1 MFFTF
6 LTTKNSLRK
15 TFLFKCV
22 RSGAQQAAR
31 KRGNFGAKLTHLCG
45 FWLDVSFFS
54 HVKKTSFAI
63 LIGRISFSCV
73 KTIVHSSDWLELIC
87 VSKFTKHLFG
97 EYFSAASYPDVSLS
111 IKMWAQRKA
120 GRSQRAR
127 RGFACVCT
135 LPMVPYGSSPV
146 APLLCE
152 KRRARGGGWFLSMYI
167 IKNRSRKKCI
177 KVENYLKVVGFRTDF
192 FS

>member
-15 TFLFKCV
+15 TFLLKCV

-63 LIGRISFSCV
+63 LIGRIIFFMCENQ
-73 KTIVHSSDWLELIC
+73 SSLLWLARTHLLIKIYNTTFWW
-87 VSKFTKHLFG
+87 V
-97 EYFSAASYPDVSLS
+97 
-111 IKMWAQRKA
+111 
-120 GRSQRAR
+120 
-127 RGFACVCT
+127 
-135 LPMVPYGSSPV
+135 
-146 APLLCE
+146 
-152 KRRARGGGWFLSMYI
+152 FLSCLVPRRLSLDKNVGAKEGGKESTGETWLRLRLYPSHGPLRFI
-167 IKNRSRKKCI
+167 TSRSSTLQKTKRPRRRLISQYVYNKKQIKEE
-177 KVENYLKVVGFRTDF
+177 VH
-192 FS
+192 

>member
-1 MFFTF
+1 MCEAA
-6 LTTKNSLRK
+6 LSKLQENAGILARNSHTSVASDWTYHFSHMWK
-15 TFLFKCV
+15 KH
-22 RSGAQQAAR
+22 RSR
-31 KRGNFGAKLTHLCG
+31 

-54 HVKKTSFAI
+54 
-63 LIGRISFSCV
+63 CV
-73 KTIVHSSDWLELIC
+73 KTKVHSSDWLELIC
-87 VSKFTKHLFG
+87 LSKFTTQLFG

-120 GRSQRAR
+120 RRSQRAR
-127 RGFACVCT
+127 RGFACVCI

-146 APLLCE
+146 APLLCK
-152 KRRARGGGWFLSMYI
+152 KRSARGGGWFLSMYI